1 MKGHNSQLNK
11 HEVFEKE
18 LAWIADVTVRD
29 FVSSALD
36 QVPDYFFTMAASTT
50 GKYHPTYALGEG
62 GLVRHTKAAVVMAR
76 TMFELE
82 MMTYSSIEQDLIT
95 AALILHDGAKCGFNG
110 STFTVVEH
118 PTAMAEWLVN
128 DMKIYEVLP
137 ADQANTI
144 LGAIRSHMG
153 AWNKNRSGVEI
164 LPKPATK
171 LERFVHLCDYLA
183 SRKFLEMEFDKVNY
197 GSSRV

>member
-1 MKGHNSQLNK
+1 MNK
-11 HEVFEKE
+11 SEVFAKE
-18 LAWIADVTVRD
+18 LDWIADSNVRD
-29 FVSSALD
+29 FTSMALD

-82 MMTYSSIEQDLIT
+82 MMTYSEIEKDLIT

-137 ADQANTI
+137 ADRANTI

-153 AWNKNRSGVEI
+153 QWNRSRSGVEI

-183 SRKFLEMEFDKVNY
+183 SRKFLEIEFDQIGY
-197 GSSRV
+197 GDHRV